1 MKRKT
6 QFLIYTVL
14 FSINT
19 VHSQTNER
27 LIYSHSL
34 TSDVPTS
41 GEQIENINGSFLSG
55 EGWQADTQ
63 SNQLRIHLS
72 ETLPF
77 EGTFIINVTNFD
89 PVSQNVS
96 DLKQHIINLY
106 SRIYDNNKDIFETDG
121 SWWNIRTGSNY
132 SAGEGMAGFKFL
144 AAPRGIDTR
153 EEVRCIEDA
162 TWDLSQIYEFKVVW
176 TTSHIYCYLDDQL
189 MATFNFHGQVEPFRY
204 ILIGKDNLI
213 WGYCAQPGPIYS
225 NLRIY
230 GPGFPIEDTSPPT
243 VKCFATVS
251 NSVLRI
257 LFDEPVDLTSATNNA
272 NYSINH
278 GISIQ
283 EIVLDPA
290 QKTVD
295 LHTTNH
301 SILDNYE
308 LTISN
313 IADTSAN
320 HNTLDT
326 TIVYDYPQDLIIS
339 NISQPNYYVEKKKVG
354 DQIYSDRNY
363 LITSIPEPL
372 ADFEWIVTA
381 NDDKQETGSSFLTF
395 CVNKIVSVVI
405 GYDITIQSLPE
416 WLQGW
421 EQTEMVIQTEDG
433 DFACYQ
439 KTHPPC
445 EITLGGNAGTS
456 SSSMY
461 LILASDDL
469 DTTPPT
475 APTGLRISRF

>member
-6 QFLIYTVL
+6 QFLIYTFLL
-14 FSINT
+14 FIGT
-19 VHSQTNER
+19 AHSQPIHER
-27 LIYSHSL
+27 LVYSHPL
-34 TSDVPTS
+34 TSDTPTS

-63 SNQLRIHLS
+63 SSQLRIHLS

-272 NYSINH
+272 TCSQDVH
-278 GISIQ
+278 GPAIPMDRVAWHCRARLRRGRSRRAITHAEAGQ
-283 EIVLDPA
+283 CICLSPNARTTDRLRSGRRGPGSDPDVW
-290 QKTVD
+290 TGIYPD
-295 LHTTNH
+295 L
-301 SILDNYE
+301 
-308 LTISN
+308 
-313 IADTSAN
+313 
-320 HNTLDT
+320 
-326 TIVYDYPQDLIIS
+326 PQRGCS
-339 NISQPNYYVEKKKVG
+339 EKG
-354 DQIYSDRNY
+354 GRG
-363 LITSIPEPL
+363 TGAPL
-372 ADFEWIVTA
+372 
-381 NDDKQETGSSFLTF
+381 
-395 CVNKIVSVVI
+395 
-405 GYDITIQSLPE
+405 
-416 WLQGW
+416 
-421 EQTEMVIQTEDG
+421 
-433 DFACYQ
+433 
-439 KTHPPC
+439 
-445 EITLGGNAGTS
+445 
-456 SSSMY
+456 
-461 LILASDDL
+461 
-469 DTTPPT
+469 
-475 APTGLRISRF
+475 